1 MKGRF
6 SGNGPFSYCFFTFIS
21 MKYQNKTVWITGASS
36 GIGKATAHEFAK
48 EGATVILSSRK
59 QEQLEKL
66 RNELPNPDRVF
77 VIPLDLAKS
86 EEMQS
91 KVDGALRMVSKI
103 DVVVHSGGISQRSLA
118 IDTSMEV
125 NRQVMEIDYFG
136 TIALTLAVLPHFVD
150 NRSGQFVVITSL
162 MGVFS
167 SPMRSGYCGAKH
179 ALHGYFDALRAE
191 HFKDNIQVTIV
202 CPGFI
207 RTDIS
212 KNAMI
217 GNGEK
222 QGTMDDATGAGMS
235 PELCARKLVNGVFKE
250 KAEIYI
256 GGKEIIAIYI
266 KRFLPSLLRRMMR
279 KVKVT

>member
-1 MKGRF
+1 
-6 SGNGPFSYCFFTFIS
+6 
-21 MKYQNKTVWITGASS
+21 MKYENKTVWITGASS

-48 EGATVILSSRK
+48 QGATLILSSRNK
-59 QEQLEKL
+59 ESLEVA
-66 RNELPNPDRVF
+66 RAEMPNPTNVF
-77 VIPLDLAKS
+77 VLPLDLAKS
-86 EEMQS
+86 EEMNS
-91 KVDGALRMVSKI
+91 KVEDALRMVSKI
-103 DVVVHSGGISQRSLA
+103 DVMVHSGGISQRSLA
-118 IDTSMEV
+118 IDTAMDV

-136 TIALTLAVLPHFVD
+136 TIALTLALLPHFVK
-150 NRSGQFVVITSL
+150 NQSGQFVVITSL

-191 HFKDNIQVTIV
+191 HHKDNISVTLV

-207 RTDIS
+207 HTNIS

-217 GNGEK
+217 GTGEK
-222 QGTMDDATGAGMS
+222 QGTMDQATGAGMS
-235 PELCARKLVNGVFKE
+235 AADCARKLVHGVSNQ

-256 GGKEIIAIYI
+256 GGKEILAVYI
-266 KRFLPSLLRRMMR
+266 KRFFPALLRRMMK

>member
-1 MKGRF
+1 M
-6 SGNGPFSYCFFTFIS
+6 S
-21 MKYQNKTVWITGASS
+21 MKYENKTVWITGASS
-36 GIGKATAHEFAK
+36 GIGKATAQEFAK
-48 EGATVILSSRK
+48 EGATLILSSRNK
-59 QEQLEKL
+59 ESLQAL
-66 RNELPNPDRVF
+66 RNELPNPNNVF
-77 VIPLDLAKS
+77 VLPLDLAKS
-86 EEMQS
+86 EDMKS
-91 KVDGALRMVSKI
+91 KVDEALRMVSKI

-125 NRQVMEIDYFG
+125 NRHVMEIDYFG
-136 TIALTLAVLPHFVD
+136 TIALTLAVLPHFVK
-150 NRSGQFVVITSL
+150 NQSGQFVVITSL

-207 RTDIS
+207 RTNIS

-222 QGTMDDATGAGMS
+222 QGTMDEATGAGMS
-235 PELCARKLVNGVFKE
+235 PELCANKLVKGVFKE

>member
-1 MKGRF
+1 
-6 SGNGPFSYCFFTFIS
+6 
-21 MKYQNKTVWITGASS
+21 MKYENKTVWITGASS
-36 GIGKATAHEFAK
+36 GIGKATAQEFAK
-48 EGATVILSSRK
+48 EGATLILSSRNK
-59 QEQLEKL
+59 ESLQAL
-66 RNELPNPDRVF
+66 RNELPNPNNVF
-77 VIPLDLAKS
+77 VLPLDLAKS
-86 EEMQS
+86 EDMQS
-91 KVDGALRMVSKI
+91 KVDEALRMVSKI

-125 NRQVMEIDYFG
+125 NRHVMEIDYFG
-136 TIALTLAVLPHFVD
+136 TIALTLAVLPHFVK
-150 NRSGQFVVITSL
+150 NQSGQFVVITSL

-191 HFKDNIQVTIV
+191 HQKDNITVTIV

-207 RTDIS
+207 RTNIS

-217 GNGEK
+217 GTGEK
-222 QGTMDDATGAGMS
+222 QGTMDEATGAGMS
-235 PELCARKLVNGVFKE
+235 AEACARKLVQGTSKQ

-256 GGKEIIAIYI
+256 GGKEILAVYI
-266 KRFLPSLLRRMMR
+266 KRFFPSLLRRMIT

>member
-1 MKGRF
+1 
-6 SGNGPFSYCFFTFIS
+6 
-21 MKYQNKTVWITGASS
+21 MKYENKTVWITGASS
-36 GIGKATAHEFAK
+36 GIGKATAQEFAK
-48 EGATVILSSRK
+48 EGATLILSSRNK
-59 QEQLEKL
+59 ESLQAL
-66 RNELPNPDRVF
+66 RNELPNPNNVF
-77 VIPLDLAKS
+77 VLPLDLAKS
-86 EEMQS
+86 EDMKS
-91 KVDGALRMVSKI
+91 KVDEALRMVSKI

-125 NRQVMEIDYFG
+125 NRHVMEIDYFG
-136 TIALTLAVLPHFVD
+136 TIALTLAVLPHFVK
-150 NRSGQFVVITSL
+150 NQSGQFVVITSL

-207 RTDIS
+207 RTNIS

-222 QGTMDDATGAGMS
+222 QGTMDEATGAGMS
-235 PELCARKLVNGVFKE
+235 PELCANKLVKGVFKE

>member
-1 MKGRF
+1 
-6 SGNGPFSYCFFTFIS
+6 
-21 MKYQNKTVWITGASS
+21 MKYENKTVWITGASS
-36 GIGKATAHEFAK
+36 GIGKAAAQEFAK
-48 EGATVILSSRK
+48 EGATLILSSRNK
-59 QEQLEKL
+59 ESLQAL
-66 RNELPNPDRVF
+66 RTELPNPNNVF
-77 VIPLDLAKS
+77 VLPLDLAKS
-86 EEMQS
+86 EEMPA
-91 KVDGALRMVSKI
+91 KVDEALRMVSKI

-136 TIALTLAVLPHFVD
+136 TISLTLALLPHFVK
-150 NRSGQFVVITSL
+150 NQSGQFVVITSL

-191 HFKDNIQVTIV
+191 HQKDNITVTIV
-202 CPGFI
+202 CPGFV
-207 RTDIS
+207 RTNIS

-217 GNGEK
+217 GTGEK
-222 QGTMDDATGAGMS
+222 QGTMDQATGAGMS
-235 PELCARKLVNGVFKE
+235 AEECASKLVQGVSNH

-256 GGKEIIAIYI
+256 GGKEILAVYI
-266 KRFLPSLLRRMMR
+266 KRFFPSLLRKMIT